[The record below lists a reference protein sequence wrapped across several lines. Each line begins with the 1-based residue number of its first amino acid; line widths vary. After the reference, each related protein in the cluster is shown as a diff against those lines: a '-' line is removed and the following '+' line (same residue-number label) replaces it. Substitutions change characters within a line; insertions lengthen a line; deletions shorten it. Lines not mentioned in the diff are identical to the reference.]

1 MGPASV
7 IVGLLSFAC
16 AVLSIFLVAVPR
28 AGVLLSVLALILS
41 VASIVLGGIGMS
53 QADAKRES
61 NALPMTGLIIGVI
74 AFFVSFLLAVTCG
87 SCNACIT
94 MLDSHVD
101 GGIDFTPP
109 PPTPLDL
116 DDGGKPPFPSAVD
129 DAGKP
134 TGAAPPSPVP
144 GPAGAQPIA
153 PSTQDA
159 GPTPPPPA
167 FPPPPMNRIEP
178 PRGP

>member
-16 AVLSIFLVAVPR
+16 AVLSMFLVAVPR

-41 VASIVLGGIGMS
+41 VAAIVLGGVGMS

-94 MLDSHVD
+94 MVDSHVD
-101 GGIDFTPP
+101 GGIHFEPP
-109 PPTPLDL
+109 PPPVLDL
-116 DDGGKPPFPSAVD
+116 DDGGKPPLPTLSD
-129 DAGKP
+129 DGGKP
-134 TGAAPPSPVP
+134 TGPVPDPGSPSAPPPTVP
-144 GPAGAQPIA
+144 TA
-153 PSTQDA
+153 QDA
-159 GPTPPPPA
+159 GPAPPPPA

-178 PRGP
+178 PTRVP